1 MKDAVV
7 NWIRH
12 FYFQPNQYGDIY
24 FNQASYDAHAI
35 YWATGMTLLL
45 ILCSVLMWYFS
56 KSVMLRVLHIVV
68 DRSKVTWDDHLL
80 HNKVF
85 RSLAQLVPL
94 MFLEYFLSIAFYR
107 YPTMAGYWSRI
118 VLVLIIFSTLISI
131 NRTANALRDIVQEKE
146 LYKDKPIQSYFQ
158 VVKIISSG
166 ILIILILS
174 ILTNR
179 TPVFFLTSLGAMT
192 AIIVLVFKDTIL
204 GFVGSVQM
212 ATNDLIRIGD
222 WITMDKFGA
231 DGIVTEINLAT
242 VKVQNFDKTI
252 TTIPTYS
259 FISDSFKNWRGMQ
272 ESDGR
277 RIKRAVNIQIDSIG
291 FASPELIEKL
301 RNIRIL
307 RNFIEERQQEIAAY
321 NQTHGFSPD
330 DDPINARRQTNI
342 GLFRRY
348 IEYYLHHNP
357 QVNHEMTAMVRQLA
371 PSETGIPLEVYC
383 FTKTKI
389 WDQYEVAMADI
400 FDHIFAIAHYFEL
413 RIFENPTGNDFKRLA
428 GRDPGHRV

>member
-1 MKDAVV
+1 MKDFVV
-7 NWIRH
+7 DWIRH
-12 FYFQPNQYGDIY
+12 FYEYGPAGFDRS
-24 FNQASYDAHAI
+24 SYDAHAI
-35 YWATGMTLLL
+35 YWATIMTLLL
-45 ILCSVLMWYFS
+45 IIGSILMWYFA
-56 KSVMLRVLHIVV
+56 KSVMLRVLHMAV

-80 HNKVF
+80 RNKVF

-107 YPTMAGYWSRI
+107 YPTMEAYWSRI
-118 VLVLIIFSTLISI
+118 VGVLMIFSILVSI

-166 ILIILILS
+166 ILIILMLS

-192 AIIVLVFKDTIL
+192 AILVLVFKDTIL

-277 RIKRAVNIQIDSIG
+277 RIKRAVHIQIDSIG
-291 FASPELIEKL
+291 FASAELIEKL
-301 RNIRIL
+301 RKIRIL
-307 RNFIEERQQEIAAY
+307 KDFVEERQQEIEDY
-321 NQTHGFSPD
+321 NATHGFVEEEAL
-330 DDPINARRQTNI
+330 INARRQTNI

-357 QVNHEMTAMVRQLA
+357 QINQNMTAMVRQLA
-371 PSETGIPLEVYC
+371 SSETGIPLEIYC
-383 FTKTKI
+383 FTKTKV

-400 FDHIFAIAHYFEL
+400 FDHIFAIAHFFEL
-413 RIFENPTGNDFKRLA
+413 RIFESPSGNDFKRLSD
-428 GRDPGHRV
+428 RDPGHRA